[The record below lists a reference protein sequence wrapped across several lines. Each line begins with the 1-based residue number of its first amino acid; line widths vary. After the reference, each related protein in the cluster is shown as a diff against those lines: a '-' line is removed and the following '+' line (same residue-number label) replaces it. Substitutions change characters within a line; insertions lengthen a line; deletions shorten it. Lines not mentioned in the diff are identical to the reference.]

1 MDACG
6 MAVLRLLT
14 VWTALGLFAAAA
26 EQHETANFVV
36 TAADLSTARAVAE
49 AAEDCRIR
57 LAEHWLGRRMPRWS
71 RPCRVSVNVGS
82 MGAGG
87 STTFQFVNG
96 EVLHWRMNLQ
106 GSLERIQ
113 IGRAHV

>member
-36 TAADLSTARAVAE
+36 TAADLSTATPAEVRALTDQLLTAQDVA
-49 AAEDCRIR
+49 AR
-57 LAEHWLGRRMPRWS
+57 LVAGRHAVRH
-71 RPCRVSVNVGS
+71 
-82 MGAGG
+82 
-87 STTFQFVNG
+87 Q
-96 EVLHWRMNLQ
+96 
-106 GSLERIQ
+106 Q